1 MPARSWSRV
10 SKMPYRLL
18 YNLLIHLGLPLALLA
33 LYKPKKGKPGFGK
46 RWAEHLG
53 RLPATGQDAPLWI
66 HAVSVGETLAITP
79 LIRALKAERPDLPI
93 LLTTTTRTG
102 ADQAARLG
110 DLVIHRYAPL
120 DYPWAI
126 AAFLDTFKPRALWV
140 METELW
146 PNWLAACEARHL
158 PVTIINARLSERSC
172 QRYARFHGA
181 FDALSRPLTHL
192 LCQHQDD
199 ADRFAR
205 LGIDRSRLAVTGSIK
220 FDIQFGDEVQ
230 AKGRALRQQLGT
242 DRPVWIAASTHLGE
256 DEQVLAAF
264 DLLLKRHPDALLI
277 LVPRHPERFDRVAEL
292 CAPYGCVRRT
302 DGAAVNAEDKV
313 YLGDTMGELPLMLAA
328 ADVAFVGGSLVKIGG
343 HNLLEPAA
351 LGKPCLT
358 GPAYFNFSDITR
370 QLVAQGGA
378 AIVADAAEL
387 GEQVSQLFADDNARR
402 EMGEQARAVVLRNQG
417 ALART
422 LSHCLAALEN
432 D

>member
-1 MPARSWSRV
+1 ML
-10 SKMPYRLL
+10 YRLL
-18 YNLLIHLGLPLALLA
+18 YNLLIHLGLPLVLLA
-33 LYKPKKGKPGFGK
+33 LYKPKKGKPGFGV

-53 RLPATGQDAPLWI
+53 RTPASGQEAPLWI

-102 ADQAARLG
+102 AEQAARLG
-110 DLVIHRYAPL
+110 DLVVHRYAPL
-120 DYPWAI
+120 DYPWAV
-126 AAFLDTFKPRALWV
+126 AAFLKRIKPRALWV

-146 PNWLAACEARHL
+146 PNWLVACETRHL

-172 QRYARFHGA
+172 RRYARFQGA

-205 LGIDRSRLAVTGSIK
+205 LGIDRARLAVTGSIK
-220 FDIQFGDEVQ
+220 FDLQLGDEVQ
-230 AKGRALRQQLGT
+230 ARGRALRQRLGQE
-242 DRPVWIAASTHLGE
+242 RPVWIAASTHQGE
-256 DEQVLAAF
+256 DEQVLVAF
-264 DLLLKRHPDALLI
+264 DGVLQRHPQAVLI
-277 LVPRHPERFDRVAEL
+277 MVPRHPERFDRVAEL

-302 DGAAVNAEDKV
+302 GDAPIRETDKV

-328 ADVAFVGGSLVKIGG
+328 ADVAFVGGSLVKVGG

-351 LGKPCLT
+351 LGKPCLI

-378 AIVADAAEL
+378 ALVDDAAAL
-387 GEQVSQLFADDNARR
+387 GEKVSALLADGSERR
-402 EMGEQARAVVLRNQG
+402 QMGEQAHAVVLRNQG

-422 LSHCLAALEN
+422 LSHCLASLEN

>member
-1 MPARSWSRV
+1 MG
-10 SKMPYRLL
+10 YRLL

-33 LYKPKKGKPGFGK
+33 LYKPKKGKPGFGA

-53 RLPATGQDAPLWI
+53 RTPASGQEAPLWI
-66 HAVSVGETLAITP
+66 HAVSVGETLAISP
-79 LIRALKAERPDLPI
+79 FIRALKADRPDLPI

-102 ADQAARLG
+102 AEQAAKLG
-110 DLVIHRYAPL
+110 NLVMHRYAPL
-120 DYPWAI
+120 DYPWAV
-126 AAFLDTFKPRALWV
+126 AAFLKCIKPRALWV

-172 QRYARFHGA
+172 QRYARFQGA
-181 FDALSRPLTHL
+181 FDTLSRPLTHL

-199 ADRFAR
+199 AERFAR
-205 LGIDRSRLAVTGSIK
+205 LGVGRERLAVTGSIK
-220 FDIQFGDEVQ
+220 FDIQLGDEVQ
-230 AKGRALRQQLGT
+230 ARGHALRQQLGQS
-242 DRPVWIAASTHLGE
+242 RPVWIAASTHQGE

-264 DLLLKRHPDALLI
+264 DRVLQCHPQALLI
-277 LVPRHPERFDRVAEL
+277 LVPRHPERFDRVADM
-292 CAPYGCVRRT
+292 CVPYGCVRRT
-302 DGAAVNAEDKV
+302 GGDPIRETDKV

-328 ADVAFVGGSLVKIGG
+328 ADVAFVGGSLVKVGG

-370 QLVAQGGA
+370 QLVTQGGA
-378 AIVADAAEL
+378 ALVADAAVL
-387 GEQVSQLFADDNARR
+387 GEKVSELLADEGERSQ
-402 EMGEQARAVVLRNQG
+402 MGEQARAVVLRNQG

-422 LSHCLAALEN
+422 LSHCLASLES

>member
-1 MPARSWSRV
+1 MG
-10 SKMPYRLL
+10 YRLL

-33 LYKPKKGKPGFGK
+33 LYKPKKGKPGFGA

-53 RLPATGQDAPLWI
+53 RTPASGQEAPLWI
-66 HAVSVGETLAITP
+66 HAVSVGETLAISP
-79 LIRALKAERPDLPI
+79 FIRALKAERPDLPI

-102 ADQAARLG
+102 AEQAAKLG
-110 DLVIHRYAPL
+110 DLVVHRYAPL
-120 DYPWAI
+120 DYPWAV
-126 AAFLDTFKPRALWV
+126 AAFLKCIKPRALWV

-172 QRYARFHGA
+172 QRYARFQGA
-181 FDALSRPLTHL
+181 FDTLSRPLTHL

-199 ADRFAR
+199 AERFAR
-205 LGIDRSRLAVTGSIK
+205 LGIGRERLAVTGSIK
-220 FDIQFGDEVQ
+220 FDIQLGDEVQ
-230 AKGRALRQQLGT
+230 ARGQALRQQLGQS
-242 DRPVWIAASTHLGE
+242 RPVWIAASTHQGE

-264 DLLLKRHPDALLI
+264 ELVLQRHPRALLI

-302 DGAAVNAEDKV
+302 GGAPIRETDKV

-328 ADVAFVGGSLVKIGG
+328 ADMAFVGGSLVKVGG

-378 AIVADAAEL
+378 ALVADAAAL
-387 GEQVSQLFADDNARR
+387 GEKVSELLADEGERSQ
-402 EMGEQARAVVLRNQG
+402 MGEQARAVVLRNQG

-422 LSHCLAALEN
+422 LSHCLASLES

>member
-1 MPARSWSRV
+1 MG
-10 SKMPYRLL
+10 YRLL

-33 LYKPKKGKPGFGK
+33 LYKPKKGKPGFGA

-53 RLPATGQDAPLWI
+53 RTPASGQEAPLWI
-66 HAVSVGETLAITP
+66 HAVSVGETLAISP
-79 LIRALKAERPDLPI
+79 FIRALKAERPDLPI

-102 ADQAARLG
+102 AEQAAKLG
-110 DLVIHRYAPL
+110 DLVVHRYAPL
-120 DYPWAI
+120 DYPWAVV
-126 AAFLDTFKPRALWV
+126 AFLKCIKPRALWV

-172 QRYARFHGA
+172 QRYARFQGA
-181 FDALSRPLTHL
+181 FDTLSRPLTHL

-199 ADRFAR
+199 AERFAR
-205 LGIDRSRLAVTGSIK
+205 LGVGRERLAVTGSIK
-220 FDIQFGDEVQ
+220 FDIQLGDEVY
-230 AKGRALRQQLGT
+230 ARGHALRQQLGQS
-242 DRPVWIAASTHLGE
+242 RPVWIAASTHQGE

-264 DLLLKRHPDALLI
+264 DLVLQRHPQALLI

-302 DGAAVNAEDKV
+302 GGAPIRETDKV

-328 ADVAFVGGSLVKIGG
+328 ADVAFVGGSLVKVGG

-378 AIVADAAEL
+378 ALVADAAAL
-387 GEQVSQLFADDNARR
+387 GEKVSELLADEGDRR
-402 EMGEQARAVVLRNQG
+402 QMGEQARAVVLRNQG

-422 LSHCLAALEN
+422 LSHCLASLES

>member
-1 MPARSWSRV
+1 MGYW
-10 SKMPYRLL
+10 LL

-33 LYKPKKGKPGFGK
+33 LYKPKKGKPGFGA

-53 RLPATGQDAPLWI
+53 RTPASGQEAPLWI
-66 HAVSVGETLAITP
+66 HAVSVGETLAISP
-79 LIRALKAERPDLPI
+79 FIRALKAERPDLPI

-102 ADQAARLG
+102 AEQAAKLG
-110 DLVIHRYAPL
+110 DLVVHRYAPL
-120 DYPWAI
+120 DYPWAV
-126 AAFLDTFKPRALWV
+126 AAFLKCIKPRALWV

-172 QRYARFHGA
+172 QRYARFQGA
-181 FDALSRPLTHL
+181 FDTLSRPLTHL

-199 ADRFAR
+199 AERFAR
-205 LGIDRSRLAVTGSIK
+205 LGVGRERLAVTGSIK
-220 FDIQFGDEVQ
+220 FDIQLGDEVY
-230 AKGRALRQQLGT
+230 ARGHALRQQLGQS
-242 DRPVWIAASTHLGE
+242 RPVWIAASTHQGE

-264 DLLLKRHPDALLI
+264 DLVLQRHPQALLI
-277 LVPRHPERFDRVAEL
+277 LVPRHPERFVRVAEL

-302 DGAAVNAEDKV
+302 GGAPIRETDKV

-328 ADVAFVGGSLVKIGG
+328 ADVAFVGGSLVKVGG

-378 AIVADAAEL
+378 ALVADAAAL
-387 GEQVSQLFADDNARR
+387 GEKVSELLADEGDRR
-402 EMGEQARAVVLRNQG
+402 QMGEQARAVVLRNQG

-422 LSHCLAALEN
+422 LSHCLASLES

>member
-1 MPARSWSRV
+1 
-10 SKMPYRLL
+10 MPYRLL

-53 RLPATGQDAPLWI
+53 RLPATGQEAPLWI

-102 ADQAARLG
+102 ADQAAKLG

-205 LGIDRSRLAVTGSIK
+205 LGIERSRLAVTGSIK
-220 FDIQFGDEVQ
+220 FDIQFGAEVQ
-230 AKGRALRQQLGT
+230 AKGRALRQQLGA
-242 DRPVWIAASTHLGE
+242 DRPVWIAASTHQGE

-277 LVPRHPERFDRVAEL
+277 LVPRHPERFDRVAEQ

-302 DGAAVNAEDKV
+302 DGAAVSAEDKV

-328 ADVAFVGGSLVKIGG
+328 A
-343 HNLLEPAA
+343 
-351 LGKPCLT
+351 
-358 GPAYFNFSDITR
+358 
-370 QLVAQGGA
+370 
-378 AIVADAAEL
+378 
-387 GEQVSQLFADDNARR
+387 
-402 EMGEQARAVVLRNQG
+402 
-417 ALART
+417 
-422 LSHCLAALEN
+422 
-432 D
+432 

>member
-1 MPARSWSRV
+1 MG
-10 SKMPYRLL
+10 YRLL

-33 LYKPKKGKPGFGK
+33 LYKPKKGKPGFGA

-53 RLPATGQDAPLWI
+53 RTPASGQEAPLWI
-66 HAVSVGETLAITP
+66 HAVSVGETLAISP
-79 LIRALKAERPDLPI
+79 FIRALKAERPDLPI

-102 ADQAARLG
+102 AEQAAKLG
-110 DLVIHRYAPL
+110 DLVVHRYAPL
-120 DYPWAI
+120 DYPWAV
-126 AAFLDTFKPRALWV
+126 AAFLKCIKPRALWV

-158 PVTIINARLSERSC
+158 PVTIINARLSARSC
-172 QRYARFHGA
+172 QRYARFQGA
-181 FDALSRPLTHL
+181 FDTLSRPLTHL

-199 ADRFAR
+199 AERFAR
-205 LGIDRSRLAVTGSIK
+205 LGVGRERLAVTGSIK
-220 FDIQFGDEVQ
+220 FDIQLGDEVQ
-230 AKGRALRQQLGT
+230 ARGQALRQQLGQS
-242 DRPVWIAASTHLGE
+242 RPVWIAASTHQGE

-264 DLLLKRHPDALLI
+264 DLVLQRHPQALLI

-302 DGAAVNAEDKV
+302 GGAPIRETDKV

-328 ADVAFVGGSLVKIGG
+328 ADVAFVGGSLVKVGG

-378 AIVADAAEL
+378 ALVADAAAL
-387 GEQVSQLFADDNARR
+387 GEKVSELLADEGERR
-402 EMGEQARAVVLRNQG
+402 QMGEQARAVVLRNQG

-422 LSHCLAALEN
+422 LSHCLASLES

>member
-1 MPARSWSRV
+1 MG
-10 SKMPYRLL
+10 YRLL

-33 LYKPKKGKPGFGK
+33 LYKPKKGKPGFGA

-53 RLPATGQDAPLWI
+53 RTPASGQEAPLWI
-66 HAVSVGETLAITP
+66 HAVSVGETLAISP
-79 LIRALKAERPDLPI
+79 FIRALKAERPDLPI

-102 ADQAARLG
+102 AEQVAKLG
-110 DLVIHRYAPL
+110 DLVVHRYAPL
-120 DYPWAI
+120 DYPWAV
-126 AAFLDTFKPRALWV
+126 AAFLKCIKPRALWV

-172 QRYARFHGA
+172 QRYARFQGA
-181 FDALSRPLTHL
+181 FDTLSRPLTHL

-199 ADRFAR
+199 AERFVR
-205 LGIDRSRLAVTGSIK
+205 LGIGRERLAVTGSIK
-220 FDIQFGDEVQ
+220 FDIQLGDEVQ
-230 AKGRALRQQLGT
+230 ARGHALRQQLGQS
-242 DRPVWIAASTHLGE
+242 RPVWIAASTHQGE

-264 DLLLKRHPDALLI
+264 DLVLQRHPQALLI
-277 LVPRHPERFDRVAEL
+277 LVPRHPERFVRVAEL

-302 DGAAVNAEDKV
+302 GGAPIRETDKV

-328 ADVAFVGGSLVKIGG
+328 ADVAFVGGSLVKVGG

-351 LGKPCLT
+351 LGKPCLS

-378 AIVADAAEL
+378 ALVADAAAL
-387 GEQVSQLFADDNARR
+387 GETVSELLADEGERSQ
-402 EMGEQARAVVLRNQG
+402 MGEQARAVVLRNQG

-422 LSHCLAALEN
+422 LSHSLASLEN

>member
-1 MPARSWSRV
+1 MG
-10 SKMPYRLL
+10 YRLL

-33 LYKPKKGKPGFGK
+33 LYKPKKGKPGFGA

-53 RLPATGQDAPLWI
+53 RTPASGQEAPLWI
-66 HAVSVGETLAITP
+66 HAVSVGETLAISP
-79 LIRALKAERPDLPI
+79 FIRALKAERPDLPI

-102 ADQAARLG
+102 AEQAAKLG
-110 DLVIHRYAPL
+110 DLVVHRYAPL
-120 DYPWAI
+120 DYPWAV
-126 AAFLDTFKPRALWV
+126 AAFLKCIKPRALWV

-172 QRYARFHGA
+172 QRYARFQGA
-181 FDALSRPLTHL
+181 FDTLSRPLTHL

-199 ADRFAR
+199 AERFAR
-205 LGIDRSRLAVTGSIK
+205 LGVGRERLAVTGSIK
-220 FDIQFGDEVQ
+220 FDIQLGDEVYVR
-230 AKGRALRQQLGT
+230 GHALRQQLGQS
-242 DRPVWIAASTHLGE
+242 RPVWIAASTHQGE

-264 DLLLKRHPDALLI
+264 DLVLQRHPRALLI

-302 DGAAVNAEDKV
+302 GGAPIRETDKV

-328 ADVAFVGGSLVKIGG
+328 ADVAFVGGSLVKVGG

-378 AIVADAAEL
+378 ALVADAAAL
-387 GEQVSQLFADDNARR
+387 GEKVSELLADEGERLQ
-402 EMGEQARAVVLRNQG
+402 MGEQARAVVLRNQG

-422 LSHCLAALEN
+422 LSHCLASLES

>member
-1 MPARSWSRV
+1 MG
-10 SKMPYRLL
+10 YRLL

-33 LYKPKKGKPGFGK
+33 LYKPKKGKPGFGA

-53 RLPATGQDAPLWI
+53 RTPASGQEAPLWI
-66 HAVSVGETLAITP
+66 HAVSVGETLAISP
-79 LIRALKAERPDLPI
+79 FIRALKAERPDLPI

-102 ADQAARLG
+102 AEQAARLG
-110 DLVIHRYAPL
+110 DLVVHRYAPL
-120 DYPWAI
+120 DYPWAV
-126 AAFLDTFKPRALWV
+126 AAFLKRIKPRALWV

-172 QRYARFHGA
+172 QRYARFQGA
-181 FDALSRPLTHL
+181 FDTLSQPLTHL

-199 ADRFAR
+199 AERFAR
-205 LGIDRSRLAVTGSIK
+205 LGIGRERLAVTGSIK
-220 FDIQFGDEVQ
+220 FDIQLGDEVH
-230 AKGRALRQQLGT
+230 ARGHALRQQLGQS
-242 DRPVWIAASTHLGE
+242 RPVWIAASTHQGE

-264 DLLLKRHPDALLI
+264 DLVLQRHPRALLI

-302 DGAAVNAEDKV
+302 GGAPIRETDKV

-328 ADVAFVGGSLVKIGG
+328 ADVAFVGGSLVKVGG

-351 LGKPCLT
+351 LGKPCLS

-378 AIVADAAEL
+378 ALVADAAAL
-387 GEQVSQLFADDNARR
+387 GEKVSELLADEGERSQ
-402 EMGEQARAVVLRNQG
+402 MGEQARAVVLRNQG

-422 LSHCLAALEN
+422 LSHCLASLES

>member
-1 MPARSWSRV
+1 MG
-10 SKMPYRLL
+10 YRLL

-33 LYKPKKGKPGFGK
+33 LYKPKKGKPGFGA

-53 RLPATGQDAPLWI
+53 RTPASGQEAPLWI
-66 HAVSVGETLAITP
+66 HAVSVGETLAISP
-79 LIRALKAERPDLPI
+79 FIRALKAERPDLPI

-102 ADQAARLG
+102 AEQAAKLG
-110 DLVIHRYAPL
+110 DLVVHRYAPL
-120 DYPWAI
+120 DYPWAV
-126 AAFLDTFKPRALWV
+126 AAFLKCIKPRALWV

-172 QRYARFHGA
+172 QRYARFQGA
-181 FDALSRPLTHL
+181 FDTLSRPLTHL

-199 ADRFAR
+199 AERFAR
-205 LGIDRSRLAVTGSIK
+205 LGVGRERLAVTGSIK
-220 FDIQFGDEVQ
+220 FDIQLGDEVY
-230 AKGRALRQQLGT
+230 ARGHALRQQLGQS
-242 DRPVWIAASTHLGE
+242 RPVWIAASTHQGE

-264 DLLLKRHPDALLI
+264 DLVLQRHPQALLI
-277 LVPRHPERFDRVAEL
+277 LVPRHPERFDRVVEL

-302 DGAAVNAEDKV
+302 GGAPIRETDKV

-328 ADVAFVGGSLVKIGG
+328 ADVAFVGGSLVKVGG

-378 AIVADAAEL
+378 ALVADAAAL
-387 GEQVSQLFADDNARR
+387 GEKVSELLADEGERR
-402 EMGEQARAVVLRNQG
+402 QMGEQARAVVLRNQG

-422 LSHCLAALEN
+422 LSHCLASLEN

>member
-1 MPARSWSRV
+1 MI
-10 SKMPYRLL
+10 YRLL
-18 YNLLIHLGLPLALLA
+18 YNLLIHLGLPLVLLA
-33 LYKPKKGKPGFGK
+33 LYRPKKGKPGFGA

-53 RLPATGQDAPLWI
+53 RLPPSGQEAPLWI

-79 LIRALKAERPDLPI
+79 FIRALKAERPDLPI

-102 ADQAARLG
+102 AEQAAKLG
-110 DLVIHRYAPL
+110 DLVVHRYAPL
-120 DYPWAI
+120 DYPWAV
-126 AAFLDTFKPRALWV
+126 AAFLKRFQPRALWV

-146 PNWLAACEARHL
+146 PNWLAACEAHHL
-158 PVTIINARLSERSC
+158 PVTILNARLSERSC
-172 QRYARFHGA
+172 QRYARFQGA

-199 ADRFAR
+199 ADRFHR
-205 LGIDRSRLAVTGSIK
+205 LGIGRERLAVTGSIK
-220 FDIQFGDEVQ
+220 FDIQLDDDLL
-230 AKGRALRQQLGT
+230 AKGRALRQQLGEG
-242 DRPVWIAASTHLGE
+242 RPVWIAASTHQGE

-264 DLLLKRHPDALLI
+264 DRVLVTHPEALLV
-277 LVPRHPERFDRVAEL
+277 LVPRHPERFERVAEL
-292 CAPYGCVRRT
+292 CAPYGCVRRSGRHGQGRVIEAT
-302 DGAAVNAEDKV
+302 DKV

-328 ADVAFVGGSLVKIGG
+328 ADLAFVGGSLVPIGG

-358 GPAYFNFSDITR
+358 GPAFFNFSDITR

-378 AIVADAAEL
+378 LVVADVAALGTRVSEL
-387 GEQVSQLFADDNARR
+387 LADEHQRR

-422 LSHCLAALEN
+422 LSHCLASLEN

>member
-1 MPARSWSRV
+1 
-10 SKMPYRLL
+10 MPYRLL

-33 LYKPKKGKPGFGK
+33 LYQPKKGKPGFGK

-53 RLPATGQDAPLWI
+53 RLPATGQEAPLWI

-102 ADQAARLG
+102 ADQAAKLG

-146 PNWLAACEARHL
+146 PNWLTACEARRL

-230 AKGRALRQQLGT
+230 AKGRALRQQLGA
-242 DRPVWIAASTHLGE
+242 DRPVWIAASTHQGE

-277 LVPRHPERFDRVAEL
+277 LVPRHPERFDRVA
-292 CAPYGCVRRT
+292 
-302 DGAAVNAEDKV
+302 
-313 YLGDTMGELPLMLAA
+313 
-328 ADVAFVGGSLVKIGG
+328 
-343 HNLLEPAA
+343 
-351 LGKPCLT
+351 
-358 GPAYFNFSDITR
+358 
-370 QLVAQGGA
+370 
-378 AIVADAAEL
+378 
-387 GEQVSQLFADDNARR
+387 
-402 EMGEQARAVVLRNQG
+402 
-417 ALART
+417 
-422 LSHCLAALEN
+422 
-432 D
+432 

>member
-1 MPARSWSRV
+1 MG
-10 SKMPYRLL
+10 YRLL

-33 LYKPKKGKPGFGK
+33 LYKPKKGKPGFGA

-53 RLPATGQDAPLWI
+53 RTPASGQEAPLWI
-66 HAVSVGETLAITP
+66 HAVSVGETLAISP
-79 LIRALKAERPDLPI
+79 FIRALKAERPDLPI

-102 ADQAARLG
+102 AEQAAKLG
-110 DLVIHRYAPL
+110 DLVVHRYAPL
-120 DYPWAI
+120 DYPWAV
-126 AAFLDTFKPRALWV
+126 AAFLKCIKPRALWV

-172 QRYARFHGA
+172 QRYARFQGA
-181 FDALSRPLTHL
+181 FDTLSRPLTHL

-199 ADRFAR
+199 AERFAR
-205 LGIDRSRLAVTGSIK
+205 LGISRERLAVTGSIK
-220 FDIQFGDEVQ
+220 FDIQLGDEVQ
-230 AKGRALRQQLGT
+230 ARGHALRQQLGQS
-242 DRPVWIAASTHLGE
+242 RPVWIAASTHQGE

-264 DLLLKRHPDALLI
+264 DLVLQRHPRALLI

-302 DGAAVNAEDKV
+302 GGAPIRETDKV

-328 ADVAFVGGSLVKIGG
+328 VDVAFVGGSLVKVGG

-378 AIVADAAEL
+378 ALVADAAAL
-387 GEQVSQLFADDNARR
+387 GEKVSELLADEGERR
-402 EMGEQARAVVLRNQG
+402 QMGEQARAVVLRNQG

-422 LSHCLAALEN
+422 LSHCLASLES

>member
-1 MPARSWSRV
+1 MG
-10 SKMPYRLL
+10 YRLL

-33 LYKPKKGKPGFGK
+33 LYKPKKGKPGFGA

-53 RLPATGQDAPLWI
+53 RTLASGQEAPLWI
-66 HAVSVGETLAITP
+66 HAVSVGETLAISP
-79 LIRALKAERPDLPI
+79 FIRALKAERPDLPI

-102 ADQAARLG
+102 AEQAAKLG
-110 DLVIHRYAPL
+110 DLVVHRYAPL
-120 DYPWAI
+120 DYPWAV
-126 AAFLDTFKPRALWV
+126 AAFLKCIKPRALWV

-172 QRYARFHGA
+172 QRYARFQGA

-199 ADRFAR
+199 AERFAR
-205 LGIDRSRLAVTGSIK
+205 LGVGRERLAVTGSIK
-220 FDIQFGDEVQ
+220 FDIQLGDEVYARGQ
-230 AKGRALRQQLGT
+230 ALRQQLGQS
-242 DRPVWIAASTHLGE
+242 RPVWIAASTHQGE

-264 DLLLKRHPDALLI
+264 DLVLQRHPRALLI

-302 DGAAVNAEDKV
+302 GGAPIRETDKV

-328 ADVAFVGGSLVKIGG
+328 ADMAFVGGSLVKVGG

-378 AIVADAAEL
+378 ALVADAAAL
-387 GEQVSQLFADDNARR
+387 GEKVSELLADEGDRR
-402 EMGEQARAVVLRNQG
+402 QMGEQARAVVLRNQG

-422 LSHCLAALEN
+422 LSHCLASLEN

>member
-1 MPARSWSRV
+1 MG
-10 SKMPYRLL
+10 YRLL

-33 LYKPKKGKPGFGK
+33 LYKPKKGKPGFGA

-53 RLPATGQDAPLWI
+53 RTPASGQEAPLWI
-66 HAVSVGETLAITP
+66 HAVSVGETLAISP
-79 LIRALKAERPDLPI
+79 FIRTLKAERPDLPI

-102 ADQAARLG
+102 AEQAAKLG
-110 DLVIHRYAPL
+110 DLVVHRYAPL
-120 DYPWAI
+120 DYPWAV
-126 AAFLDTFKPRALWV
+126 AAFLKCIKPRALWV

-172 QRYARFHGA
+172 QRYARFQGA
-181 FDALSRPLTHL
+181 FDTLSRPLTHL

-199 ADRFAR
+199 AERFAR
-205 LGIDRSRLAVTGSIK
+205 LGIGRERLAVTGSIK
-220 FDIQFGDEVQ
+220 FDIQLGDEVQ
-230 AKGRALRQQLGT
+230 ARGQALRQQLGQS
-242 DRPVWIAASTHLGE
+242 RPVWIAASTHQGE

-264 DLLLKRHPDALLI
+264 DLVLQRHPQALLI

-302 DGAAVNAEDKV
+302 GGSPIRETDKV

-328 ADVAFVGGSLVKIGG
+328 ADVAFVGGSLVKVGG

-378 AIVADAAEL
+378 ALVADAAAL
-387 GEQVSQLFADDNARR
+387 GEKVSELLADEGERSQ
-402 EMGEQARAVVLRNQG
+402 MGEQARAVVLRNQG

-422 LSHCLAALEN
+422 LSHCLASLES

>member
-1 MPARSWSRV
+1 ML
-10 SKMPYRLL
+10 YRLL
-18 YNLLIHLGLPLALLA
+18 YNLLIHLGLPLALLV
-33 LYKPKKGKPGFGK
+33 LYKPKKGKPGFGP

-53 RLPATGQDAPLWI
+53 RFPASARLNEQQAAPLWI
-66 HAVSVGETLAITP
+66 HAVSVGETLAISP
-79 LIRALKAERPDLPI
+79 FIRALKAERPDLPI

-102 ADQAARLG
+102 AEQAERLG
-110 DLVIHRYAPL
+110 DLVVHRYAPL
-120 DYPWAI
+120 DYPWAVS
-126 AAFLDTFKPRALWV
+126 AFLNTFKPRALWV

-158 PVTIINARLSERSC
+158 PVTILNARLSERSC
-172 QRYARFHGA
+172 RRYARFQGA
-181 FDALSRPLTHL
+181 FDALSRPLTRL

-199 ADRFAR
+199 GERFHR
-205 LGIDRSRLAVTGSIK
+205 LGIGRERLAVTGSIK
-220 FDIQFGDEVQ
+220 FDIQLDDDLL
-230 AKGRALRQQLGT
+230 AKGRALRQLLGEG
-242 DRPVWIAASTHLGE
+242 RPVWIAASTHQGE

-264 DLLLKRHPDALLI
+264 DLVLRDHPEALLI

-302 DGAAVNAEDKV
+302 LQQEGALKPSDGV

-328 ADVAFVGGSLVKIGG
+328 ADLAFVGGSLVPIGG

-378 AIVADAAEL
+378 AVVADTAAL
-387 GEQVSQLFADDNARR
+387 GARVSALLADEGARQR
-402 EMGEQARAVVLRNQG
+402 MGEEARAVVLRNQG

-422 LSHCLAALEN
+422 LSHCLASLEN

>member
-1 MPARSWSRV
+1 MG
-10 SKMPYRLL
+10 YRLL

-33 LYKPKKGKPGFGK
+33 LYKPKKGKPGFGA

-53 RLPATGQDAPLWI
+53 RTPASGQEAPLWI
-66 HAVSVGETLAITP
+66 HAVSVGETLAISP
-79 LIRALKAERPDLPI
+79 FIRALKAERPDLPI

-102 ADQAARLG
+102 AEQAAKLG
-110 DLVIHRYAPL
+110 DLVVHRYAPL
-120 DYPWAI
+120 DYPWAV
-126 AAFLDTFKPRALWV
+126 AAFLKCIKPRALWV

-172 QRYARFHGA
+172 QRYARFQGA
-181 FDALSRPLTHL
+181 FDTLSRPLTHL

-199 ADRFAR
+199 AERFAR
-205 LGIDRSRLAVTGSIK
+205 LGISRERLAVTGSIK
-220 FDIQFGDEVQ
+220 FDIQLGDEVQ
-230 AKGRALRQQLGT
+230 ARGHALRQQLGQS
-242 DRPVWIAASTHLGE
+242 RPVWIAASTHQGE

-264 DLLLKRHPDALLI
+264 DLVLQRHPRALLI
-277 LVPRHPERFDRVAEL
+277 LVPRHPERFERVAEL

-302 DGAAVNAEDKV
+302 GGAPIRETDKV

-328 ADVAFVGGSLVKIGG
+328 ADVAFVGGSLVKVGG

-378 AIVADAAEL
+378 ALVADAAAL
-387 GEQVSQLFADDNARR
+387 GEKVSELLADEGERR
-402 EMGEQARAVVLRNQG
+402 QMGEQARAVVLRNQG

-422 LSHCLAALEN
+422 LSHCLASLES

>member
-1 MPARSWSRV
+1 
-10 SKMPYRLL
+10 
-18 YNLLIHLGLPLALLA
+18 
-33 LYKPKKGKPGFGK
+33 
-46 RWAEHLG
+46 
-53 RLPATGQDAPLWI
+53 
-66 HAVSVGETLAITP
+66 
-79 LIRALKAERPDLPI
+79 
-93 LLTTTTRTG
+93 
-102 ADQAARLG
+102 
-110 DLVIHRYAPL
+110 
-120 DYPWAI
+120 
-126 AAFLDTFKPRALWV
+126 

-172 QRYARFHGA
+172 QRYARFQGA
-181 FDALSRPLTHL
+181 FDTLSRPLTHL

-199 ADRFAR
+199 AERFAR
-205 LGIDRSRLAVTGSIK
+205 LGVGRERLAVTGSIK
-220 FDIQFGDEVQ
+220 FDIQLGDEVQ
-230 AKGRALRQQLGT
+230 ARGQALRQQLGQS
-242 DRPVWIAASTHLGE
+242 RPVWIAASTHQGE

-264 DLLLKRHPDALLI
+264 DLVLQRHPQALLI

-302 DGAAVNAEDKV
+302 GGAPIRETDKV

-328 ADVAFVGGSLVKIGG
+328 ADVAFVGGSLVKVGG

-378 AIVADAAEL
+378 ALVADAAAL
-387 GEQVSQLFADDNARR
+387 GEKVSELLADEGERR
-402 EMGEQARAVVLRNQG
+402 QMGEQARAVVLRNQG

-422 LSHCLAALEN
+422 LSHCLASLES

>member
-1 MPARSWSRV
+1 MPVVNS
-10 SKMPYRLL
+10 MIYRLL
-18 YNLLIHLGLPLALLA
+18 YNLLIHLGLPLVLLA
-33 LYKPKKGKPGFGK
+33 LYRPKKGKPGFGA

-53 RLPATGQDAPLWI
+53 RLPPSGQEAPLWI
-66 HAVSVGETLAITP
+66 HAVSVGETLAISP
-79 LIRALKAERPDLPI
+79 FIRALKAERPDLPI

-102 ADQAARLG
+102 AEQAAKLG
-110 DLVIHRYAPL
+110 ELVVHRYAPL

-126 AAFLDTFKPRALWV
+126 AAFLKRFQPRALWV

-146 PNWLAACEARHL
+146 PNWLAACEAYHL
-158 PVTIINARLSERSC
+158 PVTILNARLSKRSC
-172 QRYARFHGA
+172 QRYARFQGA

-199 ADRFAR
+199 ADRFHR
-205 LGIDRSRLAVTGSIK
+205 LGIGRERLAVTGSIK
-220 FDIQFGDEVQ
+220 FDIQLDDDLL
-230 AKGRALRQQLGT
+230 AKGRALRQQLGEG
-242 DRPVWIAASTHLGE
+242 RPVWIAASTHQGE

-264 DLLLKRHPDALLI
+264 DRVLVTHPEALLV
-277 LVPRHPERFDRVAEL
+277 LVPRHPERFERVAEL
-292 CAPYGCVRRT
+292 CAPYGCVRRSGRHGQGRVIEAT
-302 DGAAVNAEDKV
+302 DKV

-328 ADVAFVGGSLVKIGG
+328 ADLAFVGGSLVPIGG

-358 GPAYFNFSDITR
+358 GPAFFNFSDITR

-378 AIVADAAEL
+378 LVVADVAALGTRVSEL
-387 GEQVSQLFADDNARR
+387 LADEHQRR

-422 LSHCLAALEN
+422 LSHCLASLEN

>member
-1 MPARSWSRV
+1 MG
-10 SKMPYRLL
+10 YRLL

-33 LYKPKKGKPGFGK
+33 LYKPKKGKPGFGA

-53 RLPATGQDAPLWI
+53 RTPASGQEAPLWI
-66 HAVSVGETLAITP
+66 HAVSVGETLAISP
-79 LIRALKAERPDLPI
+79 FIRALKAERPDLPI

-102 ADQAARLG
+102 AEQAAKLG
-110 DLVIHRYAPL
+110 DLVVHRYAPL
-120 DYPWAI
+120 DYPWAV
-126 AAFLDTFKPRALWV
+126 AAFLKCIKPRALWV

-172 QRYARFHGA
+172 QRYARFQGA
-181 FDALSRPLTHL
+181 FDTLSRPLTHL

-199 ADRFAR
+199 AERFAR
-205 LGIDRSRLAVTGSIK
+205 LGVGRERLAVTGSIK
-220 FDIQFGDEVQ
+220 FDIQLGDEVQ
-230 AKGRALRQQLGT
+230 ARGQALRQQLGQS
-242 DRPVWIAASTHLGE
+242 RPVWIAASTHQGE

-264 DLLLKRHPDALLI
+264 DLVLQRHPQALLI
-277 LVPRHPERFDRVAEL
+277 LVPRHPERFVRVAEL

-302 DGAAVNAEDKV
+302 GGAPIRETDKV

-328 ADVAFVGGSLVKIGG
+328 ADVAFVGGSLVKVGG

-351 LGKPCLT
+351 LGKPCLS

-378 AIVADAAEL
+378 ALVADAAAL
-387 GEQVSQLFADDNARR
+387 GEKVSELLADEGERR
-402 EMGEQARAVVLRNQG
+402 QMGEQARAVVLRNQG

-422 LSHCLAALEN
+422 LSHCLASLES

>member
-1 MPARSWSRV
+1 MG
-10 SKMPYRLL
+10 YRLL

-33 LYKPKKGKPGFGK
+33 LYKPKKGKLGFGA

-53 RLPATGQDAPLWI
+53 RTPASGQEAPLWI
-66 HAVSVGETLAITP
+66 HAVSVGETLAISP
-79 LIRALKAERPDLPI
+79 FIRALKAERPDLPI

-102 ADQAARLG
+102 AEQAAKLG
-110 DLVIHRYAPL
+110 DLVVHRYAPL
-120 DYPWAI
+120 DYPWAV
-126 AAFLDTFKPRALWV
+126 AAFLKCIKPRALWV

-172 QRYARFHGA
+172 QRYARFQGA
-181 FDALSRPLTHL
+181 FDTLSRPLTHL

-199 ADRFAR
+199 AERFAR
-205 LGIDRSRLAVTGSIK
+205 LGIGRERLAVTGSIK
-220 FDIQFGDEVQ
+220 FDIQLGDEVQ
-230 AKGRALRQQLGT
+230 ARGHALRQQLGQS
-242 DRPVWIAASTHLGE
+242 RPVWIAASTHQGE

-264 DLLLKRHPDALLI
+264 DRVLQRHPRALLI

-292 CAPYGCVRRT
+292 CVPYGCVRRT
-302 DGAAVNAEDKV
+302 GGAPIRETDKV

-328 ADVAFVGGSLVKIGG
+328 ADVAFVGGSLVKVGG

-370 QLVAQGGA
+370 QLVTQGGA
-378 AIVADAAEL
+378 ALVADAAAL
-387 GEQVSQLFADDNARR
+387 GEKVSELLADEGERR
-402 EMGEQARAVVLRNQG
+402 QMGEQARAVVLRNQG

-422 LSHCLAALEN
+422 LSHCLASLES

>member
-1 MPARSWSRV
+1 MG
-10 SKMPYRLL
+10 YRLL

-33 LYKPKKGKPGFGK
+33 LYKPKKGKPGFGA

-53 RLPATGQDAPLWI
+53 RTPASGQEAPLWI
-66 HAVSVGETLAITP
+66 HAVSVGETLAISP
-79 LIRALKAERPDLPI
+79 FIRALKAERPDLPI

-102 ADQAARLG
+102 AEQAAKLG
-110 DLVIHRYAPL
+110 DLVVHRYAPL
-120 DYPWAI
+120 DYPWAV
-126 AAFLDTFKPRALWV
+126 AAFLKCIKPRALWV

-172 QRYARFHGA
+172 QRYARFQGA
-181 FDALSRPLTHL
+181 FDTLSRPLTHL

-199 ADRFAR
+199 AERFAR
-205 LGIDRSRLAVTGSIK
+205 LGIGRERLAVTGSIK
-220 FDIQFGDEVQ
+220 FDIQLGDEVQ
-230 AKGRALRQQLGT
+230 ARGHALRQQLGQS
-242 DRPVWIAASTHLGE
+242 RPVWIAASTHQGE

-264 DLLLKRHPDALLI
+264 DLVLQRHPQALLI

-302 DGAAVNAEDKV
+302 GGAPIRETDKV

-328 ADVAFVGGSLVKIGG
+328 ADVAFVGGSLVKVGG

-378 AIVADAAEL
+378 ALVADAAAL
-387 GEQVSQLFADDNARR
+387 GEKVSELLADEGERR
-402 EMGEQARAVVLRNQG
+402 QMGEQARAVVLRNQG

-422 LSHCLAALEN
+422 LSHCLASLES

>member
-1 MPARSWSRV
+1 MG
-10 SKMPYRLL
+10 YRLL

-33 LYKPKKGKPGFGK
+33 LYKPKKGKPGFGA

-53 RLPATGQDAPLWI
+53 RTPASGQEAPLWI
-66 HAVSVGETLAITP
+66 HAVSVGETLAISP
-79 LIRALKAERPDLPI
+79 FIRTLKAERPDLPI

-102 ADQAARLG
+102 AEQAAKLG
-110 DLVIHRYAPL
+110 DLVVHRYAPL
-120 DYPWAI
+120 DYPWAV
-126 AAFLDTFKPRALWV
+126 AAFLKCIKPRALWV

-172 QRYARFHGA
+172 QRYARFQGA
-181 FDALSRPLTHL
+181 FDTLSRPLTHL

-199 ADRFAR
+199 AERFAR
-205 LGIDRSRLAVTGSIK
+205 LGIGRERLAVTGSIK
-220 FDIQFGDEVQ
+220 FDIQLGDEVQ
-230 AKGRALRQQLGT
+230 ARGQALRQQLGQS
-242 DRPVWIAASTHLGE
+242 RPVWIAASTHQGE

-264 DLLLKRHPDALLI
+264 DLVLQRHPQALLI

-302 DGAAVNAEDKV
+302 GGAPIRETDKV

-328 ADVAFVGGSLVKIGG
+328 ADVAFVGGSLVKVGG

-378 AIVADAAEL
+378 ALVADAAVL
-387 GEQVSQLFADDNARR
+387 GEKVSELLADEGERSQ
-402 EMGEQARAVVLRNQG
+402 MGEQARAVVLRNQG

-422 LSHCLAALEN
+422 LSHSLASLEN

>member
-1 MPARSWSRV
+1 MG
-10 SKMPYRLL
+10 YRLL

-33 LYKPKKGKPGFGK
+33 LYKPKKGKPGFGA

-53 RLPATGQDAPLWI
+53 RTPASGQEAPLWI
-66 HAVSVGETLAITP
+66 HAVSVGETLAISP
-79 LIRALKAERPDLPI
+79 FIRALKAERPDLPI

-102 ADQAARLG
+102 AEQAAKLG
-110 DLVIHRYAPL
+110 DLVVHRYAPL
-120 DYPWAI
+120 DYPWAV
-126 AAFLDTFKPRALWV
+126 AAFLNAVKPRALWV

-172 QRYARFHGA
+172 QRYARFQGA
-181 FDALSRPLTHL
+181 FDTLSRPLTHL

-199 ADRFAR
+199 AERFAR
-205 LGIDRSRLAVTGSIK
+205 LGVGRERLAVTGSIK
-220 FDIQFGDEVQ
+220 FDIQLGDEVY
-230 AKGRALRQQLGT
+230 ARGHALRQQLGQS
-242 DRPVWIAASTHLGE
+242 RPVWIAASTHQGE

-264 DLLLKRHPDALLI
+264 DLVLQRHPQALLI

-302 DGAAVNAEDKV
+302 GGAPIRETDRV

-328 ADVAFVGGSLVKIGG
+328 ADVAFVGGSLVKVGG

-378 AIVADAAEL
+378 ALVADAAAL
-387 GEQVSQLFADDNARR
+387 GEKVSELLADEGERSQ
-402 EMGEQARAVVLRNQG
+402 MGEQARAVVLRNQG

-422 LSHCLAALEN
+422 LSHCLASLEN

>member
-1 MPARSWSRV
+1 MG
-10 SKMPYRLL
+10 YRLL

-33 LYKPKKGKPGFGK
+33 LYKPKKGKPGFGA

-53 RLPATGQDAPLWI
+53 RTPASGQEAPLWI
-66 HAVSVGETLAITP
+66 HAVSVGETLAISP
-79 LIRALKAERPDLPI
+79 FIRALKAERPDLPI

-102 ADQAARLG
+102 AEQAAKLG
-110 DLVIHRYAPL
+110 DLVVHRYAPL
-120 DYPWAI
+120 DYPWAV
-126 AAFLDTFKPRALWV
+126 AAFLKCIKPRALWV

-172 QRYARFHGA
+172 QRYARFQGA
-181 FDALSRPLTHL
+181 FDTLSRPLTHL

-199 ADRFAR
+199 AERFAR
-205 LGIDRSRLAVTGSIK
+205 LGIGRERLAVTGSIK
-220 FDIQFGDEVQ
+220 FDIQLGDEVQ
-230 AKGRALRQQLGT
+230 ARGHALRQQLGQS
-242 DRPVWIAASTHLGE
+242 RPVWIAASTHQGE

-264 DLLLKRHPDALLI
+264 DLVLQRHPQALLI

-302 DGAAVNAEDKV
+302 GGAPIRETDKV

-328 ADVAFVGGSLVKIGG
+328 ADVAFVGGSLVKVGG

-378 AIVADAAEL
+378 ALVADAAAL
-387 GEQVSQLFADDNARR
+387 GEKVSELLADEGERSQ
-402 EMGEQARAVVLRNQG
+402 MGEQARAVVLRNQG

-422 LSHCLAALEN
+422 LSHCLASLES

>member
-1 MPARSWSRV
+1 MG
-10 SKMPYRLL
+10 YRLL

-33 LYKPKKGKPGFGK
+33 LYKPKKGKPGFGA

-53 RLPATGQDAPLWI
+53 RTPASGQEAPLWI
-66 HAVSVGETLAITP
+66 HAVSVGETLAISP
-79 LIRALKAERPDLPI
+79 FIRALKAERPDLPI

-102 ADQAARLG
+102 AEQAAKLG
-110 DLVIHRYAPL
+110 DLVVHRYAPL
-120 DYPWAI
+120 DYPWAV
-126 AAFLDTFKPRALWV
+126 AAFLKCIKPRALWV

-172 QRYARFHGA
+172 QRYARFQGA
-181 FDALSRPLTHL
+181 FDTLSRPLTHL

-199 ADRFAR
+199 AERFAR
-205 LGIDRSRLAVTGSIK
+205 LGIGRERLAVTGSIK
-220 FDIQFGDEVQ
+220 FDIQLGDEVQ
-230 AKGRALRQQLGT
+230 ARGQALRQQLGQS
-242 DRPVWIAASTHLGE
+242 RPVWIAASTHQGE

-264 DLLLKRHPDALLI
+264 DLVLQRHPQALLI

-302 DGAAVNAEDKV
+302 GGAPIRETDKV

-328 ADVAFVGGSLVKIGG
+328 ADVAFVGGSLVKVGG

-378 AIVADAAEL
+378 ALVADAAAL
-387 GEQVSQLFADDNARR
+387 GEKVSELLADEGERR
-402 EMGEQARAVVLRNQG
+402 QMGEQARAVVLRNQG

-422 LSHCLAALEN
+422 LSHCLASLES

>member
-1 MPARSWSRV
+1 MG
-10 SKMPYRLL
+10 YRLL

-33 LYKPKKGKPGFGK
+33 LYKPKKGKPGFGA

-53 RLPATGQDAPLWI
+53 RTPASGQEAPLWI
-66 HAVSVGETLAITP
+66 HAVSVGETLAISP
-79 LIRALKAERPDLPI
+79 FIRTLKAERPDLPI

-102 ADQAARLG
+102 AEQAAKLG
-110 DLVIHRYAPL
+110 DLVVHRYAPL
-120 DYPWAI
+120 DYPWAV
-126 AAFLDTFKPRALWV
+126 AAFLKCIKPRALWV

-172 QRYARFHGA
+172 QRYARFQGA
-181 FDALSRPLTHL
+181 FDTLSRPLTHL

-199 ADRFAR
+199 AERFAR
-205 LGIDRSRLAVTGSIK
+205 LGVGRERLAVTGSIK
-220 FDIQFGDEVQ
+220 FDIQLGDEVYARGQ
-230 AKGRALRQQLGT
+230 ALRQQLGQS
-242 DRPVWIAASTHLGE
+242 RPVWIAASTHQGE

-264 DLLLKRHPDALLI
+264 DLVLQRQPQALLI

-302 DGAAVNAEDKV
+302 GGSPIRETDRV

-328 ADVAFVGGSLVKIGG
+328 ADVAFVGGSLVKVGG

-378 AIVADAAEL
+378 ALVADAAAL
-387 GEQVSQLFADDNARR
+387 GEKVSELLADEGERSQ
-402 EMGEQARAVVLRNQG
+402 MGEQARAVVLRNQG

-422 LSHCLAALEN
+422 LSHCLASLEN

>member
-1 MPARSWSRV
+1 MG
-10 SKMPYRLL
+10 YRLL

-33 LYKPKKGKPGFGK
+33 LYKPKKGKPGFGA

-53 RLPATGQDAPLWI
+53 RTPVSGQEAPLWI
-66 HAVSVGETLAITP
+66 HAVSVGETLAISP
-79 LIRALKAERPDLPI
+79 FIRALKAERPDLPI

-102 ADQAARLG
+102 AEQAAKLG
-110 DLVIHRYAPL
+110 DLVVHRYAPL
-120 DYPWAI
+120 DYPWAV
-126 AAFLDTFKPRALWV
+126 AAFLKCIKPRALWV

-172 QRYARFHGA
+172 QRYARFQGA
-181 FDALSRPLTHL
+181 FDTLSRPLTHL

-199 ADRFAR
+199 AERFAR
-205 LGIDRSRLAVTGSIK
+205 LGIGRERLAVTGSIK
-220 FDIQFGDEVQ
+220 FDIQLGDEVQ
-230 AKGRALRQQLGT
+230 ARGHALRQQLGQS
-242 DRPVWIAASTHLGE
+242 RPVWIAASTHQGE

-264 DLLLKRHPDALLI
+264 DLVLQRHPRALLI

-302 DGAAVNAEDKV
+302 GGAPIRETDKV

-328 ADVAFVGGSLVKIGG
+328 ADVAFVGGSLVKVGG

-378 AIVADAAEL
+378 ALVADAAAL
-387 GEQVSQLFADDNARR
+387 GEKVSELLADEGERSQ
-402 EMGEQARAVVLRNQG
+402 MGEQARAVVLRNQG

-422 LSHCLAALEN
+422 LSHCLVSLEN

>member
-1 MPARSWSRV
+1 MG
-10 SKMPYRLL
+10 YRLL

-33 LYKPKKGKPGFGK
+33 LYKPKKGKPGFGA

-53 RLPATGQDAPLWI
+53 RTPASGQEAPLWI
-66 HAVSVGETLAITP
+66 HAVSVGETLAISP
-79 LIRALKAERPDLPI
+79 FIRALKAERPDLPI

-102 ADQAARLG
+102 AEQAAKLG
-110 DLVIHRYAPL
+110 DLVVHRYAPL
-120 DYPWAI
+120 DYPWAV
-126 AAFLDTFKPRALWV
+126 AAFLKCIKPRALWV

-172 QRYARFHGA
+172 QRYARFQGA
-181 FDALSRPLTHL
+181 FDTLSRPLTHL

-199 ADRFAR
+199 AERFAR
-205 LGIDRSRLAVTGSIK
+205 LGVGRERLAVTGSIK
-220 FDIQFGDEVQ
+220 FDIQLGDEVY
-230 AKGRALRQQLGT
+230 ARGHALRQQLGQS
-242 DRPVWIAASTHLGE
+242 RPVWIAASTHQGE

-264 DLLLKRHPDALLI
+264 DLVLQRHPQALLI

-302 DGAAVNAEDKV
+302 GGAPIRETDKV

-328 ADVAFVGGSLVKIGG
+328 ADVAFVGGSLVKVGG

-378 AIVADAAEL
+378 ALVADAAAL
-387 GEQVSQLFADDNARR
+387 GEKVSELLADEGDRR
-402 EMGEQARAVVLRNQG
+402 QMGEQARAVVLRNQG

-422 LSHCLAALEN
+422 LSHCLASLES